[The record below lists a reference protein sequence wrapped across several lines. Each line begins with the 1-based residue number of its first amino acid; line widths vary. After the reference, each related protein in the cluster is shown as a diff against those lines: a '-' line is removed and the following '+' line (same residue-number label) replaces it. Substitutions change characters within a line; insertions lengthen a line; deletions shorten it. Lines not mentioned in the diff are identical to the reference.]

1 MVVGTPLPFI
11 HRFQFKEIDM
21 PVLNFTPAFMASGLV
36 TKPADK
42 RTEYCDSEVRGLLI
56 EVRSAPDS
64 IPTWYLRYKANG
76 KTAYT
81 RLGNVQELTL
91 AQARKQAIVLK
102 AKHTLAPKQAAT
114 DKAPMGSMTLDTF
127 MRDHYFPHAA
137 QHKRSVKR
145 DDQLHRLRIG
155 PKFGH
160 LALSAINRRDV
171 QAFQNSLLKEGLSPA
186 SADHHVKLMRR
197 VLNLAVQW
205 EMLEKNPLK
214 GIELYLVDN
223 QVENYL
229 DAEQLDRLVEVLRT
243 DKNRMVCLILMFLIS
258 TGSRLTESL
267 TATWKNVSVEGGV
280 WRVDA
285 SLSKSKK
292 SRSIPLNDSALWV
305 LEQLTSKGKS
315 DYLFPSPVTGKPYT
329 TISRAFWRILKVANV
344 PRIRIHDLRHGFASL
359 LVSGGR
365 SLYEV
370 QQILGHSDP
379 KVTMRYAHLSA
390 RALQDAANAASVIV
404 RKPVAA
410 EPEAKAA

>member
-1 MVVGTPLPFI
+1 
-11 HRFQFKEIDM
+11 M
-21 PVLNFTPAFMASGLV
+21 PVVTLTPAFMASGLV
-36 TKPADK
+36 CPADK
-42 RTEYCDSEVRGLLI
+42 KRIEYCDADVPGLLI
-56 EVRSAPDS
+56 ECRAANNAV
-64 IPTWYLRYKANG
+64 PTWYLRYKANG

-81 RLGNVQELTL
+81 RLGNVQELSL
-91 AQARKQAIVLK
+91 AQARKQAITLK
-102 AKHTLAPKQAAT
+102 AQHTLAPKHAVEVA
-114 DKAPMGSMTLDTF
+114 APMGTITLKTF
-127 MRDHYFPHAA
+127 MENHYFPFA
-137 QHKRSVKR
+137 QRKRSVKR
-145 DDQLHRLRIG
+145 DDQLYRLRIG

-171 QAFQNSLLKEGLSPA
+171 QVFQNSLLKEGLSPA

-223 QVENYL
+223 QIENYL
-229 DAEQLDRLVEVLRT
+229 DPEQLERLVEVLKT

-258 TGSRLTESL
+258 TGARLNEAL
-267 TATWKNVSVEGGV
+267 TATWKNISVEGGV
-280 WRVDA
+280 WKVDA

-315 DYLFPSPVTGKPYT
+315 DYLFPSPKGGKPYT
-329 TISRAFWRILKVANV
+329 TISRAFWRILRVANV
-344 PRIRIHDLRHGFASL
+344 PRIRLHDLRHGFASL

-390 RALQDAANAASVIV
+390 KALQDAANAASVIV
-404 RKPVAA
+404 RKPVVVVAV
-410 EPEAKAA
+410 EPEVKAA

>member
-1 MVVGTPLPFI
+1 
-11 HRFQFKEIDM
+11 M
-21 PVLNFTPAFMASGLV
+21 PVVTLTPAFMASGLV
-36 TKPADK
+36 SLSGK
-42 RTEYCDSEVRGLLI
+42 RTEWCDAEVRGLLI
-56 EVRSAPDS
+56 EVRSAANAV
-64 IPTWYLRYKANG
+64 PTWYLRYKVNG

-81 RLGNVQELTL
+81 RLGNVQELGL
-91 AQARKQAIVLK
+91 AQARKQAITLK
-102 AKHTLAPKQAAT
+102 AQHTLAPKHAVEA
-114 DKAPMGSMTLDTF
+114 KAPMGTMTLDVF

-160 LALSAINRRDV
+160 LPLSAINRRDV
-171 QAFQNSLLKEGLSPA
+171 QAFQNDLLKEGLSPA
-186 SADHHVKLMRR
+186 TADHHVKLMRR

-214 GIELYLVDN
+214 GIKLYMVDN

-229 DAEQLDRLVEVLRT
+229 NPEQLERLVEVLRT
-243 DKNRMVCLILMFLIS
+243 DENRMVCLILMFLIS
-258 TGSRLTESL
+258 TGARKNEAL

-305 LEQLTSKGKS
+305 LEQLPSKGKS
-315 DYLFPSPVTGKPYT
+315 EYLFPSPVTGKPYT
-329 TISRAFWRILKVANV
+329 GITRAWYRLRKKAKIPN
-344 PRIRIHDLRHGFASL
+344 IRLHDLRHGFASL

-390 RALQDAANAASVIV
+390 KALQDAANAASVIV
-404 RKPVAA
+404 RRSEV
-410 EPEAKAA
+410 EVVEREAKAA

>member
-1 MVVGTPLPFI
+1 
-11 HRFQFKEIDM
+11 M
-21 PVLNFTPAFMASGLV
+21 PVVTLTPAFMASGLV
-36 TKPADK
+36 AQPGDK
-42 RTEYCDSEVRGLLI
+42 RTEYCDTEVRGLLI
-56 EVRSAPDS
+56 ECRSAVNAV
-64 IPTWYLRYKANG
+64 PTWYLRYKANG

-81 RLGNVQELTL
+81 RLGNVQDLGL
-91 AQARKQAIVLK
+91 AQARKQAITLK
-102 AKHTLAPKQAAT
+102 AQHTLAPKQAVEV
-114 DKAPMGSMTLDTF
+114 KAPMGTMTLNAF
-127 MRDHYFPHAA
+127 MEGHYIPHAT

-145 DDQLHRLRIG
+145 DDQLHRLRIS

-171 QAFQNSLLKEGLSPA
+171 QAFQNSLLKDGLSPA

-229 DAEQLDRLVEVLRT
+229 DPEQLDRLVEVLRT

-258 TGSRLTESL
+258 TGARLNEAL

-280 WRVDA
+280 WKVDA
-285 SLSKSKK
+285 LLSKSKK

-315 DYLFPSPVTGKPYT
+315 VYLFPSPVTGRPYT
-329 TISRAFWRILKVANV
+329 SITRAWYRLRKKAKIPA
-344 PRIRIHDLRHGFASL
+344 IRLHDLRHGFASL

-410 EPEAKAA
+410 EVEAKAA

>member
-1 MVVGTPLPFI
+1 
-11 HRFQFKEIDM
+11 M
-21 PVLNFTPAFMASGLV
+21 PIVNFTPSFMASGLV
-36 TKPADK
+36 CPADK
-42 RTEYCDSEVRGLLI
+42 KRIEYCDSEVPGLLI
-56 EVRSAPDS
+56 ECRSSANA

-81 RLGNVQELTL
+81 RLGNVQELGL
-91 AQARKQAIVLK
+91 AQARKQAITLK
-102 AKHTLAPKQAAT
+102 AQHTLAPKHAVEV
-114 DKAPMGSMTLDTF
+114 KAPMGDMTLDVF
-127 MRDHYFPHAA
+127 MRDHYMVHAKA
-137 QHKRSVKR
+137 HTRSWR
-145 DDQLHRLRIG
+145 RADQLHRLRIS

-171 QAFQNSLLKEGLSPA
+171 QAFQNDLLKEGLSPA

-229 DAEQLDRLVEVLRT
+229 DPEQLDRLVEVLKT
-243 DKNRMVCLILMFLIS
+243 DKNRMVCLILLYLIS
-258 TGSRLTESL
+258 TGARLNEAL
-267 TATWKNVSVEGGV
+267 TATWKNVNVEGGV
-280 WRVDA
+280 WKVDA
-285 SLSKSKK
+285 LLSKSKK

-315 DYLFPSPVTGKPYT
+315 EYLFPSPVTGKPYT
-329 TISRAFWRILKVANV
+329 TITRAWYRLRKKAKI
-344 PRIRIHDLRHGFASL
+344 PDIRLHDLRHGFASL

-390 RALQDAANAASVIV
+390 KALQDAANAASVIV
-404 RKPVAA
+404 RRPEMEMV
-410 EPEAKAA
+410 EREAKAA

>member
-1 MVVGTPLPFI
+1 
-11 HRFQFKEIDM
+11 M
-21 PVLNFTPAFMASGLV
+21 PVLNLTPAFMATGLV
-36 TKPADK
+36 CPPDK
-42 RTEYCDSEVRGLLI
+42 KRIEYCDAEVPGLLV
-56 EVRSAPDS
+56 ECRSSANAL
-64 IPTWYLRYKANG
+64 PTWYLRYKADG

-81 RLGNVQELTL
+81 RLGNIQDLGL
-91 AQARKQAIVLK
+91 AQARKQAITLK
-102 AKHTLAPKQAAT
+102 AQHTLAPKHAVEA
-114 DKAPMGSMTLDTF
+114 KAPLGTMTLDVF
-127 MRDHYFPHAA
+127 MRDHYMVHAKA
-137 QHKRSVKR
+137 HTRSWR
-145 DDQLHRLRIG
+145 RADQLHRLRIG

-171 QAFQNSLLKEGLSPA
+171 QAFQNDLLKEGLSPA
-186 SADHHVKLMRR
+186 TADHHVKLMRR

-229 DAEQLDRLVEVLRT
+229 DPEQLERLVEVLRT

-258 TGSRLTESL
+258 TGARLNEAL

-285 SLSKSKK
+285 LLSKSKK

-315 DYLFPSPVTGKPYT
+315 EYLFPSPVTGKPYT
-329 TISRAFWRILKVANV
+329 TITRAWYRLRKKAKIPN
-344 PRIRIHDLRHGFASL
+344 IRLHDLRHGFASL

-404 RKPVAA
+404 RKPVAVVA
-410 EPEAKAA
+410 TEVKAA